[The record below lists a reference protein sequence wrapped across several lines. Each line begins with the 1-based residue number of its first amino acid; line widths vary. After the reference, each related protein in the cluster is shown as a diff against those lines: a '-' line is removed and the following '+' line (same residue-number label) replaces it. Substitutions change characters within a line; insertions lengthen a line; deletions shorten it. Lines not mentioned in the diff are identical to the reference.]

1 MVPVHCAYRR
11 RVLSRSVSAVTHG
24 MVPKAHLRGMAK
36 HSVAHSIFRFKC
48 PHCREG
54 EFFVD
59 SNPYHLSKVGDV
71 LDACPVCQRKYTP
84 EPGFYY
90 GGMYVAYALAVATGT
105 SIFVAT
111 LVLWP
116 SASIAAK
123 AGSVALGLV
132 ALGPWLYAV
141 SKTMWANLFMRYK
154 GVAIT
159 EAERRYAAE
168 RAKAASEL
176 PQA

>member
-1 MVPVHCAYRR
+1 VI
-11 RVLSRSVSAVTHG
+11 AVTNG
-24 MVPKAHLRGMAK
+24 MQPKGELRGMAK

-54 EFFVD
+54 EFYVD
-59 SNPYHLSKVGDV
+59 RNPYHLSTVGDV
-71 LDACPVCQRKYTP
+71 LEACPVCQRKYTP

-116 SASIAAK
+116 SASVGAK
-123 AGSVALGLV
+123 AGLVAVGLV
-132 ALGPWLYAV
+132 VFAPWLYAL
-141 SKTMWANLFMRYK
+141 SKTIWANLFIRYK
-154 GVAIT
+154 GVATT
-159 EAERRYAAE
+159 EAERRYAE
-168 RAKAASEL
+168 QRAAAR
-176 PQA
+176 

>member
-1 MVPVHCAYRR
+1 MPHREP
-11 RVLSRSVSAVTHG
+11 
-24 MVPKAHLRGMAK
+24 MELRGMEK
-36 HSVAHSIFRFKC
+36 RSVAYSIFRFKC

-59 SNPYHLSKVGDV
+59 RNPYHLSTVGDV
-71 LDACPVCQRKYTP
+71 REACPVCERRFTP

-116 SASIAAK
+116 AASVGAK
-123 AGSVALGLV
+123 AGSVAVGLV

-141 SKTMWANLFMRYK
+141 SKTIWANLFMRYK
-154 GVAIT
+154 GVAIS
-159 EAERRYAAE
+159 EAEHRYAAG
-168 RAKAASEL
+168 RAKASEG
-176 PQA
+176 PSRA